1 MATPKITALTYNN
14 GKPFVS
20 GIEVA
25 VGGVYTITAQ
35 VNTATR
41 SVKWLRDGNPQT
53 DNAAPFQFVWNPGT
67 LGPHTFVVRPYAR
80 SNAGGN
86 SGPAITVNCTVIKAV
101 PPPPLTTTALV
112 SWTQVA
118 NGTGYRVMWGTVSQ
132 QYSYVQD
139 VGNNLEYRVPDLKRG
154 TTYYFSAK
162 TYNAT
167 QLSDFAKEVA
177 YVPA

>member
-1 MATPKITALTYNN
+1 MALPKITALTYNN

-20 GIEVA
+20 GIEVPS
-25 VGGVYTITAQ
+25 GGTYTITAQ
-35 VNTATR
+35 VNNATR
-41 SVKWLRDGNPQT
+41 SIIWKRDGNPQT
-53 DNAAPFQFVWNPGT
+53 DSTAPYNFVWKPT
-67 LGPHTFVVRPYAR
+67 VLGAHTFVVRPYAR
-80 SNAGGN
+80 TNGGGNAGV
-86 SGPAITVNCTVIKAV
+86 AITVNCSVV
-101 PPPPLTTTALV
+101 PPAPPPLTSALV

-118 NGTGYRVMWGTVSQ
+118 NGTGYRVFWGTVSQ